1 MKDVKA
7 RLVSALRKLDIVMV
21 TTTAD
26 NGTLHARPMAIAD
39 VDDNGVISF
48 VTSKDSEKTH
58 EILHDA
64 RALVSAQEKNLYVSL
79 CGMLEVVD
87 DPKRVREL
95 WRSAWTAWFPK
106 GMDDPSIVLIRL
118 RPEIGEY
125 WDQTGT
131 KGLKYLFEAAKA
143 LLDGKRVDD
152 DDDEQVHA
160 KVTL

>member
-1 MKDVKA
+1 MDDVKT
-7 RLVSALRKLDIVMV
+7 RLVNALEKLDTVMV

-26 NGTLHARPMAIAD
+26 NGTLHARPMAVAD
-39 VDDNGVISF
+39 VGKDAEMWF

-79 CGMLEVVD
+79 SGTLEVVD
-87 DPKRVREL
+87 DAKRVHEL
-95 WRSAWTAWFPK
+95 WKESWKAWFPK
-106 GMDDPSIVLIRL
+106 GKDDPSIVLIRL

-131 KGLKYLFEAAKA
+131 KGLKFLFEAAKA
-143 LLDGKRVDD
+143 LLDGKRVEADD
-152 DDDEQVHA
+152 PKQHA
-160 KVTL
+160 KVTM